1 MKSNRLE
8 RITVAFYCIL
18 LAGFVLFAVYMFCF
32 ERNQVYSA
40 REFGGSGIVEPE
52 GEKTI
57 ADSSAPA
64 GIHREFTWTMPECAA
79 DENCLAFYVVHHY
92 AQVWFDDVPVY
103 SLSPGPD
110 NHIGGSPSSNWI
122 LIPVFPGDS
131 GRKVTVLLTPA
142 YESVVSRRIE
152 FLLGSRFSILA
163 AQLKTDLPQLALSAL
178 CILIGFLLMGA
189 QLLMLRHKKASDW
202 ELLCLGLFVLLV
214 GVWRITDTRFSPI
227 LLSRNPMAL
236 GYITIGALFLIVA
249 PILLYMKAF
258 YRGSE
263 KLILSAAL
271 LICVSS
277 AAVLLCQ
284 IFGIAELRQTL
295 FVAHISMIV
304 CLAVLLVVSVRC
316 SITDSSQ
323 PGTWKLLLVLAVS
336 SVADLIYFYIRG
348 NSSGV
353 LFTVFALVVFAV
365 YKLIDS
371 VLKVNR
377 KAYTDVRTGLFNKN
391 RWDELMKNSYGKED
405 SIGVIMIDLNRL
417 KYVNDTQGHAM
428 GDRMILN
435 FANILRNT
443 IPPSNTICRW
453 GGDEFTIMIMGAS
466 QEKME
471 QAADAIAEAVA
482 NYNATDEL
490 PKIHYACGWALSSE
504 FPGLSPSELLV
515 EADKRMY
522 LDKRRWYEANA
533 GKQ

>member
-1 MKSNRLE
+1 MKRDRLE

-18 LAGFVLFAVYMFCF
+18 LAGFVLFAVYMFSF
-32 ERNQVYSA
+32 EHNQVYSA

-64 GIHREFTWTMPECAA
+64 GVRREFTWTMPECAA

-92 AQVWFDDVPVY
+92 AQVWFDDVLVY

-142 YESVVSRRIE
+142 YESVVSRKIQ

-163 AQLKTDLPQLALSAL
+163 AHLKTDLPQLALSAL

-202 ELLCLGLFVLLV
+202 ELLYLGLFVLLV
-214 GVWRITDTRFSPI
+214 GVWRITDTRFSPV

-236 GYITIGALFLIVA
+236 GYITIGALFLIVI

-258 YRGSE
+258 YRDSE

-277 AAVLLCQ
+277 AATLLCQ
-284 IFGIAELRQTL
+284 LLGIAEFRQTL
-295 FVAHISMIV
+295 FVAHLSMIV
-304 CLAVLLVVSVRC
+304 CLAVLLAVSVRC
-316 SITDSSQ
+316 TIAGSSQ
-323 PGTWKLLLVLAVS
+323 PGAWELLLVLAVS
-336 SVADLIYFYIRG
+336 SVVDLIYFYIRR

-353 LFTVFALVVFAV
+353 LFTVFALVVFAF

-371 VLKVNR
+371 VLKANR

-405 SIGVIMIDLNRL
+405 SIGVIMMDLNEL
-417 KYVNDTQGHAM
+417 KHVNDTQGHAM

-453 GGDEFTIMIMGAS
+453 GGDEFTVMTIDAS
-466 QEKME
+466 REKME
-471 QAADAIAEAVA
+471 QTANAIAEAVA
-482 NYNATDEL
+482 SYNAADEL

-504 FPGLSPSELLV
+504 FPGLSPSELLR

-533 GKQ
+533 GK